1 MKYLFVL
8 GRAPTLSI
16 AEILSV
22 FKREKAAYKI
32 LDSSEDIL
40 AVELIAP
47 IKSEQD
53 FLDKLGGTIKI
64 IEVLGQVGKV
74 SDLREALGA
83 DELMDKY
90 PNIAQE
96 IKNTPFPKFYWGISI
111 YFICKANLHKK
122 QKIAEKIKSYL
133 LGVKEVLRER
143 QIRCRIVSPPPQK
156 LFLDSPAV
164 SKNKL
169 LVKGGEIVVA
179 VDREKTY
186 FGKTLAVQNFRFY
199 GLRDYGRPKRDMKV
213 GMMPPK
219 LAQIMINLSAAEKGG
234 TILDPFCGTGVLPQE
249 ALLMGYKVIGSDINK
264 QILELS
270 RKNLEWLASE
280 LNKKSECQLDLE
292 ERLKLFQSDARDLAK
307 FIPQNSIDAIV
318 TEGTL
323 GPRYEGRSPTDA
335 EAERNFKELENLY
348 LSAFKTFKNILVD
361 GGKVVI
367 TFPVYP
373 HTYTHDIGRRN
384 KLSNL
389 SVGVYQT
396 RQKKYA
402 FTPFIDKI
410 TKMGYA
416 FISPI
421 EKDALKNDS
430 VISLSGRKTIIYD
443 RLDQIVGREIIIFLK
458 K

>member
-22 FKREKAAYKI
+22 FKREEAAYKI
-32 LDSSEDIL
+32 LDLSEEVLVVDL
-40 AVELIAP
+40 AKP
-47 IKSEQD
+47 IKSEQH

-64 IEVLGQVGKV
+64 IEVLGQLSKV
-74 SDLREALGA
+74 SDLRHALNA
-83 DELMDKY
+83 DGLMDKY
-90 PNIAQE
+90 PNITQE
-96 IKNTPFPKFYWGISI
+96 IKNIPFPKFYWGISV
-111 YFICKANLHKK
+111 YFICKANLHRK
-122 QKIAEKIKSYL
+122 QKIVAKIKSYL
-133 LGVKEVLRER
+133 IGAKEILRER

-169 LVKGGEIVVA
+169 LVKGGEIVVV
-179 VDREKTY
+179 VDKEKIY

-199 GLRDYGRPKRDMKV
+199 GLRDYGKPKRDMKI

-219 LAQIMINLSAAEKGG
+219 LAQIMINLSAAKKGG

-249 ALLMGYKVIGSDINK
+249 ALLMGYNVIGSDINK
-264 QILELS
+264 QTLESS
-270 RKNLEWLASE
+270 RKNLEWLALE
-280 LNKKSECQLDLE
+280 LDKKSECQLDLE
-292 ERLKLFQSDARDLAK
+292 ERLKLFQCDVSDLAK

-323 GPRYEGRSPTDA
+323 GPRYERRSPADA
-335 EAERNFKELENLY
+335 EIECNFKDLENLY
-348 LSAFKTFKNILVD
+348 LSAFNAFKNILID

-367 TFPVYP
+367 TFPVY
-373 HTYTHDIGRRN
+373 
-384 KLSNL
+384 
-389 SVGVYQT
+389 QT

-402 FTPFIDKI
+402 SVPFIDKI

-416 FISPI
+416 IISPI
-421 EKDALKNDS
+421 EKDAFKNDS
-430 VISLSGRKTIIYD
+430 IISLSGRKTIIYD
-443 RLDQIVGREIIIFLK
+443 RPDQIVGREIVIFSK
-458 K
+458 NA